1 LKDKELFKK
10 SMIFILSVIGLVALI
25 IGYGYINY
33 KYGIG
38 FPCMSNKIFGIN
50 CPGCGMTRAA
60 VAMMQLNFIE
70 AINYN
75 AFSIILLPI
84 LFIGA
89 ISMIWESIFKKPT
102 FVYKI
107 PVAFWVILFSTFII
121 YGVVRNFIPGIKL

>member
-1 LKDKELFKK
+1 MYNKELFKK
-10 SMIFILSVIGLVALI
+10 SMIFILCVMVLLVAIL
-25 IGYGYINY
+25 GYGYVNY

-60 VAMMQLNFIE
+60 IAMMRLDFGE
-70 AINYN
+70 AIKYN
-75 AFSIILLPI
+75 AFSIILLPM

-89 ISMIWESIFKKPT
+89 VLVIWEAIFKKPT

-107 PVAFWVILFSTFII
+107 PVAFWVILFSAFVI
-121 YGVVRNFIPGIKL
+121 YGVIRNFIPAIKL